1 MSGPLGDRFDFH
13 HPALTRFSTVARP
26 ELGAKRICPVTGR
39 KFYDLNRDPIV
50 SPYTGQSYQ
59 RGYFE
64 PQAKAPAPEP
74 EEEEEVEAGV
84 DPAVELVSLDE
95 ADAAAT
101 PEAADPVAEV
111 DVEVDDDIAEAD
123 DDTFLEE
130 DEEGDDD
137 VADLIDG
144 DIEDDEET

>member
-1 MSGPLGDRFDFH
+1 M
-13 HPALTRFSTVARP
+13 ARP
-26 ELGAKRICPVTGR
+26 ELGIKRVCPVTGR

-50 SPYTGQSYQ
+50 SPYTGQTYQ

-64 PQAKAPAPEP
+64 PQAKAAQPEP
-74 EEEEEVEAGV
+74 EEDEVEVGA

-101 PEAADPVAEV
+101 PEAVDPVADV
-111 DVEVDDDIAEAD
+111 DVDVDVDVDDDA
-123 DDTFLEE
+123 DDTFLED

-137 VADLIDG
+137 VSDLIDG
-144 DIEDDEET
+144 DIEDDEEA